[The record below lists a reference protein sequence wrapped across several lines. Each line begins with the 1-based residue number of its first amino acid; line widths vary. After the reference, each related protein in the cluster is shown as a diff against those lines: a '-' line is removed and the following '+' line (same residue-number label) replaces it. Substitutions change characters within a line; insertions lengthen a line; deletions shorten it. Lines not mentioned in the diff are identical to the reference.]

1 MSEVASHGPSRGSA
15 GSAPRTGAPAD
26 GAFVGGAL
34 TIRGQEV
41 PTRTGDIL
49 QTGLR
54 YFVENPRVYSLLH
67 GDGRAPTQD
76 EIERTLQGM
85 EHVKELVQ
93 DIRDNGG
100 LVDPLVVRD
109 GTLDVVEGNSRLAAY
124 RALAKTNPI
133 KWARVRCTLLPAD
146 VAPALVSALL
156 GQWHLKGKKEW
167 LPYEQA
173 GYLYRRHAE
182 QGTGLD
188 ELAAEVG
195 IGRQKVARLV
205 EVYAFMVAHGDR
217 KRDRWSYYDELLK
230 SRKIA
235 KVREAHPGFDALV
248 VGKIQSGEI
257 RRAEDVRDLLPVV
270 CESKPRVLQKFLSG
284 AATLEE
290 AHERAVEAGG
300 DHTPYQRLAKFR
312 KWLAQPDVLDA
323 LAGADGQ
330 VRTHVAFEVK
340 QLQRLLAG
348 LAKKTGA

>member
-1 MSEVASHGPSRGSA
+1 MTNGQADIADSTFVRG
-15 GSAPRTGAPAD
+15 T
-26 GAFVGGAL
+26 L

-41 PTRTGDIL
+41 PTQVVDMR
-49 QTGLR
+49 QTELR

-67 GDGRAPTQD
+67 GDGRAPTQE
-76 EIERTLQGM
+76 EIERTLQSM

-109 GTLDVVEGNSRLAAY
+109 GTFDVIEGNSRLAAY

-133 KWARVRCTLLPAD
+133 KWARIRCTLLPSD
-146 VAPALVSALL
+146 IAPALVSALL

-173 GYLYRRHAE
+173 GYLYRRHTD
-182 QGTGLD
+182 QGTSID

-195 IGRQKVARLV
+195 LGRHKVARLV
-205 EVYAFMVAHGDR
+205 DVYTFMVAHHDR

-257 RRAEDVRDLLPVV
+257 RRAEDVRDLLPIV

-284 AATLEE
+284 AVTLEE

-300 DHTPYQRLAKFR
+300 DYTPYQRLAKFR
-312 KWLAQPDVLDA
+312 KWLAQQDVQDS

-330 VRTHVAFEVK
+330 IRTQIAFEVK
-340 QLQRLLAG
+340 QLNRLLGG
-348 LAKKTGA
+348 LAKKMGT